1 MRTILL
7 SCVLLSGCIAEEAPP
22 PDQSD
27 QSDPADQAAPP
38 DRARIDVPPELQL
51 QTEHV
56 PIASDYI
63 SDCVYIQWCNKPNS
77 PERISCILKSRCVD
91 VCNTQQGR
99 DEVVS
104 ECQNEAEAVCGTK
117 NYITYHGCNGLGPP

>member
-1 MRTILL
+1 MRTIFLSYALL
-7 SCVLLSGCIAEEAPP
+7 AGCIADEAPP
-22 PDQSD
+22 ADQPG
-27 QSDPADQAAPP
+27 PADPGDQAEPAEH
-38 DRARIDVPPELQL
+38 ARIDVPPELQL
-51 QTEHV
+51 QTEHA
-56 PIASDYI
+56 PYASDYI

-77 PERISCILKSRCVD
+77 PERISCVLKSRCID

-99 DEVVS
+99 DSVVS